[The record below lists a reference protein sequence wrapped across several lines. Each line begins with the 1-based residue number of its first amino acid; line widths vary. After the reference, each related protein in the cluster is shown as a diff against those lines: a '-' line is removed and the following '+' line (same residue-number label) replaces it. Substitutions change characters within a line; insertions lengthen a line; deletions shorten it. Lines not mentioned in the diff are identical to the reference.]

1 MCNLSQ
7 GIREDANAE
16 FIMSMYRKGYTLEQI
31 ADVAEKNI
39 EEIKVIIKKREPA
52 LV

>member
-16 FIMSMYRKGYTLEQI
+16 FIMNMYKKGYTLEQI
-31 ADVAEKNI
+31 ADVEEKSI
-39 EEIKVIIKKREPA
+39 EEIRTIIENREPILA
-52 LV
+52 